1 MAKEITEQ
9 ENIKVTGLLWRARAD
24 EAYPIVLVF
33 ILAPESSDVRVRA
46 GGGDARI
53 GDGSAFIDYAEI
65 KFQITAQP
73 VGQENEYCAV
83 FKTEELPKSFRRRA
97 NLEDVSSRE
106 MIMRFDSNTSRSVFQ
121 AIARLENYR
130 LVIAAKERLEQIQ
143 KQNSLEIPE
152 AEAIAAVALTY
163 DFGFNCPDA
172 VLLVFPENT
181 SFRAGAE
188 AWRQGRD
195 SIRLTDLI
203 KNHVRPEELREIAGA
218 TSAETIPA
226 SVYSSGGWRF
236 NRAGLSRL
244 ARIAIER
251 ERACRARLQ
260 EQSRRIIS

>member
-1 MAKEITEQ
+1 MANDITEQ
-9 ENIKVTGLLWRARAD
+9 ENIKVTGLLRRARAD

-33 ILAPESSDVRVRA
+33 ILAPASSDVRVRA
-46 GGGDARI
+46 GGGNARI

-106 MIMRFDSNTSRSVFQ
+106 MIMRFDSNTHRSVFQ

-152 AEAIAAVALTY
+152 AEAVAAVALTY

-172 VLLVFPENT
+172 VTLCSESGYNRNILTAKTGQMTEENYKALLEILEPLDWD
-181 SFRAGAE
+181 FRVE
-188 AWRQGRD
+188 K
-195 SIRLTDLI
+195 SIC
-203 KNHVRPEELREIAGA
+203 N
-218 TSAETIPA
+218 
-226 SVYSSGGWRF
+226 
-236 NRAGLSRL
+236 
-244 ARIAIER
+244 
-251 ERACRARLQ
+251 
-260 EQSRRIIS
+260 